1 MAGASGGVV
10 GVGGAAII
18 VVANWWVDGSVFAL
32 ASGGVVGVGSATI
45 VVVTRWWRNGNV
57 HTSTG
62 IGV

>member
-1 MAGASGGVV
+1 MAGASGGGV
-10 GVGGAAII
+10 GVGGATII

-45 VVVTRWWRNGNV
+45 IVVTRWRRNGDV